1 MSSSTSRQRRPA
13 REDVPSSPRLREH
26 RHLEQEQ
33 ELQSQDEEEKED
45 DADEGS
51 RADASGG
58 SLIGVSHLSSR
69 NNGSNSSRHSAS
81 ATVQRVTKRTT
92 VGINS
97 RQDQPPTF
105 PKQGL
110 LQPKQFRLNEV
121 MSLLDTVLTHL
132 PVGSRDWECV
142 ASEHNENFPDKDK
155 LELQFGE
162 SLHN

>member
-1 MSSSTSRQRRPA
+1 
-13 REDVPSSPRLREH
+13 
-26 RHLEQEQ
+26 
-33 ELQSQDEEEKED
+33 LQSQDEEEKED
-45 DADEGS
+45 DADKDASDDDS

-58 SLIGVSHLSSR
+58 SLIGVPQLSSR

-132 PVGSRDWECV
+132 PIKSHEWEC
-142 ASEHNENFPDKDK
+142 ASSEHKFSRKGSN
-155 LELQFGE
+155 
-162 SLHN
+162 